1 MRSGA
6 EAQQPT
12 LPHNVTALP
21 GVIVM
26 SPAEVDRLVST
37 AKLFEGLALHGRA
50 VRDTIP
56 ASAPT
61 SAYER
66 LTDIIGQI
74 ETLATLIEE
83 PALIAQ
89 GLVDAA

>member
-1 MRSGA
+1 MRTSAGA
-6 EAQQPT
+6 NEPT
-12 LPHNVTALP
+12 LPHNVTVLP

-26 SPAEVDRLVST
+26 SPAEVERLLST

-61 SAYER
+61 STYER

-83 PALIAQ
+83 PALTAQ